1 MTVGE
6 LLQECERARQQKL
19 KFAVIRIERHGGA
32 RIQIVKGLL
41 GNVVGSDKHG
51 SFVSVEIAKAEAKL
65 SGMDPAMYIPKVFA
79 HRAKVI
85 LP

>member
-6 LLQECERARQQKL
+6 LKEECDRVRKQGL
-19 KFAVIRIERHGGA
+19 KFMVLRIDRHGGA
-32 RIQIVKGLL
+32 WMQIMKGLL

-51 SFVSVEIAKAEAKL
+51 SFVSVDIAKVEAKID
-65 SGMDPAMYIPKVFA
+65 GMDPAVEIPKVRP

>member
-1 MTVGE
+1 VTVGE
-6 LLQECERARQQKL
+6 LKEECERVRKQGL
-19 KFAVIRIERHGGA
+19 KFMVLRIDRHGGA
-32 RIQIVKGLL
+32 WMQITKGLL

-51 SFVSVEIAKAEAKL
+51 SFVSVEIAKVEAKIAE
-65 SGMDPAMYIPKVFA
+65 MDPSTEIPKVRP

>member
-6 LLQECERARQQKL
+6 LKEECERVRKQGV
-19 KFAVIRIERHGGA
+19 KFMVLRIDRHGGSWM
-32 RIQIVKGLL
+32 QIMKGLL

-51 SFVSVEIAKAEAKL
+51 SFVSVEINKVEAKIE
-65 SGMDPAMYIPKVFA
+65 GMDPATDIPKVRA
-79 HRAKVI
+79 HRAKVA

>member
-6 LLQECERARQQKL
+6 LKEECDRARKQGL
-19 KFAVIRIERHGGA
+19 KFVAIRIERHGGA
-32 RIQIVKGLL
+32 RIQVVKGLL

-51 SFVSVEIAKAEAKL
+51 SFVSLEIAKAEAKL
-65 SGMDPAMYIPKVFA
+65 AGMDPAMEIPKVFA

>member
-6 LLQECERARQQKL
+6 LKDECDRVRKQGL
-19 KFAVIRIERHGGA
+19 KFMVLRIERHGGA
-32 RIQIVKGLL
+32 WMQIMKGLL

-51 SFVSVEIAKAEAKL
+51 SFVSVDIAKVETKIAE
-65 SGMDPAMYIPKVFA
+65 MDPTIEIPKVHP

-85 LP
+85 YP

>member
-1 MTVGE
+1 VTVGE
-6 LLQECERARQQKL
+6 LKEECERVRKQGL
-19 KFAVIRIERHGGA
+19 KFMVLRIERHGGA
-32 RIQIVKGLL
+32 WMQIMKGLL

-51 SFVSVEIAKAEAKL
+51 SFVSVDISKVETKI
-65 SGMDPAMYIPKVFA
+65 SGMDPATDIPKVHP

>member
-6 LLQECERARQQKL
+6 LKEECDRVRKQGVTFMVL
-19 KFAVIRIERHGGA
+19 RIERHGGA
-32 RIQIVKGLL
+32 WMQIMKGLL

-51 SFVSVEIAKAEAKL
+51 SFVSVKIDKVEAKIKD
-65 SGMDPAMYIPKVFA
+65 MDPAIEIPQVFQA
-79 HRAKVI
+79 RAKVI

>member
-6 LLQECERARQQKL
+6 LRDECERARQQKL
-19 KFAVIRIERHGGA
+19 KFVVIRIERHGGA

-41 GNVVGSDKHG
+41 GSVVGSDKHG
-51 SFVSVEIAKAEAKL
+51 SFVSVEIIKVEAKID
-65 SGMDPAMYIPKVFA
+65 GMDPETDIPKVFA

>member
-6 LLQECERARQQKL
+6 LKDECERVRKQGL
-19 KFAVIRIERHGGA
+19 KFMVLRIERHGGSWM
-32 RIQIVKGLL
+32 QIMKGLL

-51 SFVSVEIAKAEAKL
+51 SFVSVEISKVEAKIKDL
-65 SGMDPAMYIPKVFA
+65 DPATDIPKVIP

-85 LP
+85 YP

>member
-6 LLQECERARQQKL
+6 LKEECDRVRKQGV
-19 KFAVIRIERHGGA
+19 KFMVVRIERHGGA
-32 RIQIVKGLL
+32 RMQIMKGLL

-51 SFVSVEIAKAEAKL
+51 SFVSVEIAKVEAKID
-65 SGMDPAMYIPKVFA
+65 GMDPTVEIPQVSQA
-79 HRAKVI
+79 RAKVI

>member
-6 LLQECERARQQKL
+6 LREECERVRKQGL
-19 KFAVIRIERHGGA
+19 KFMVLRIERHGGA
-32 RIQIVKGLL
+32 WMQIIKGLL

-51 SFVSVEIAKAEAKL
+51 SFVSVDIAKAEAKIA
-65 SGMDPAMYIPKVFA
+65 GMDPSIDIPKVQP
-79 HRAKVI
+79 HRARVI